1 MSEDAAEELL
11 AAIRDKFES
20 RMTPVEWSW
29 CTPQV
34 ATVYVSCRKT
44 LPERAKMLG
53 SALEWRIKRRD
64 MLSSRICPSCA
75 ADPRAHDARMFGAD
89 ADGDVVLS
97 NCFALHR
104 DYNPS
109 AIANHMACLF
119 ERALLH
125 YPAAPSSTELRRW
138 TWCIDMYGFG
148 LQA

>member
-44 LPERAKMLG
+44 LPERVKMLG

-89 ADGDVVLS
+89 ADGKARPRVH
-97 NCFALHR
+97 C
-104 DYNPS
+104 
-109 AIANHMACLF
+109 
-119 ERALLH
+119 
-125 YPAAPSSTELRRW
+125 TE
-138 TWCIDMYGFG
+138 
-148 LQA
+148 

>member
-44 LPERAKMLG
+44 LPERVKMLG

-64 MLSSRICPSCA
+64 MLSSRMCPSCA
-75 ADPRAHDARMFGAD
+75 ADPRSHDALMFGAD
-89 ADGDVVLS
+89 ADGKARPRV
-97 NCFALHR
+97 H
-104 DYNPS
+104 
-109 AIANHMACLF
+109 
-119 ERALLH
+119 
-125 YPAAPSSTELRRW
+125 
-138 TWCIDMYGFG
+138 
-148 LQA
+148 